1 VHHVAQL
8 ANGEDRKLRRIV
20 GTSVERSRDLRLD
33 KFRAGRLRAVP
44 DRPDIAPMRVGAN
57 SEKFSKDF
65 CLPVRGVGRGGPSAI
80 ALFDNRLG
88 RLNRVD
94 LRNAARRGEDA
105 PDFFVEPDLKDL
117 AISGDDNGLRKAETP
132 SGVMNLAEGLSHCG
146 PETSYLAEEE
156 HL

>member
-94 LRNAARRGEDA
+94 LRNAARH
-105 PDFFVEPDLKDL
+105 
-117 AISGDDNGLRKAETP
+117 GDDNGLRKAETP